1 MFETQAKQF
10 RKWPERL
17 RGWLNPGEDAL
28 NVPVLDGP
36 WRPNDLIETA
46 RVVAELEQPDNLALT
61 PSGLWC
67 SAGERLLRI
76 ADDDR
81 VVEEERC
88 EAAISCIGADVDD
101 GLVLGLASGGLR
113 WRGGS
118 RAGFQLEQVDGSPL
132 RCPTAIALGAN
143 GELYI
148 ADASSRHAP
157 QDWVRDLMERRS
169 DGRVLALDRQGA
181 VRVLASGLA
190 WPNGLLAT
198 ASGLLVSESWRHRLR
213 RIDAGSDTVLEQLAG
228 YPGRLAATPDGG
240 YWLTLFAMRTK
251 LVEFVLLEDAYRE
264 EMMRTVEPRYWVAP
278 MLSSSGDHLEPLQG
292 GAVKQ
297 LGILKPWAP
306 PRSYGLVVR
315 LDAQLQPIYSL
326 HSRAAGR
333 RHGITSAVQ
342 RGSTLY
348 LTARGGNQLLAVD
361 LAALNVP
368 GLNVAGVGS

>member
-1 MFETQAKQF
+1 MFEALSEK
-10 RKWPERL
+10 L

-28 NVPVLDGP
+28 NVPALDGP

-46 RVVAELEQPDNLALT
+46 RLVAELEQPDNLALSS
-61 PSGLWC
+61 SGLWC

-76 ADDDR
+76 TDDAR
-81 VVEEERC
+81 VVEEARC
-88 EAAISCIGADVDD
+88 DSAISCIGASADG
-101 GLVLGLASGGLR
+101 GLVLGLESGVLQ
-113 WRGGS
+113 WHGGS
-118 RAGFQLEQVDGSPL
+118 RDGFRLEAVAGAPL
-132 RCPTAIALGAN
+132 RCPTAIAAGAD

-157 QDWVRDLMERRS
+157 QDWVRDLMEKRS
-169 DGRVLALDRQGA
+169 DGRVLVIDRGLEA
-181 VRVLASGLA
+181 RVLARDLA
-190 WPNGLLAT
+190 YPNGLLAT
-198 ASGLLVSESWRHRLR
+198 SSGLLVSESWRHRLR
-213 RIDAGSDTVLEQLAG
+213 RVDAGSSEIVLEQLAG
-228 YPGRLAATPDGG
+228 YPGRLSAAADGG

-251 LVEFVLLEDAYRE
+251 LVEFVLLENEYRE

-315 LDAQLQPIYSL
+315 LDARLRPVYSL

-333 RHGITSAVQ
+333 RHGVTSAVQ
-342 RGSTLY
+342 RGNTLY
-348 LTARGGNQLLAVD
+348 LTAKGGNQLLAVD
-361 LAALNVP
+361 LAALDMNVSLD
-368 GLNVAGVGS
+368 LNVAGVAP